1 MQDANWRG
9 ATQGPDRSVRIPN
22 RDYITR
28 STTRKGERVTWLYV
42 KATDEVNGRHLN
54 LTNRRYTMFEQI
66 VNLITRGVV
75 ALETIAKHYETVG
88 AAVDP
93 KANGTAK
100 KGKAEPETEV
110 EDDDDQDE
118 VEDTPKAKKG
128 AAKETKS
135 KGKAKKEV
143 VEDDDDEAEDEKPA
157 KGKKATAKGKGKKDA
172 DPLAEM
178 RDEIKQYAAIIA
190 GGDDDDA
197 NDEFDDLLESF
208 EIKSIA
214 KLEDDDVEDFHKDLK
229 EIVETYFELED

>member
-1 MQDANWRG
+1 
-9 ATQGPDRSVRIPN
+9 
-22 RDYITR
+22 
-28 STTRKGERVTWLYV
+28 
-42 KATDEVNGRHLN
+42 
-54 LTNRRYTMFEQI
+54 MFEQI

-88 AAVDP
+88 AAVDKQEAK
-93 KANGTAK
+93 KAPA
-100 KGKAEPETEV
+100 KGKA
-110 EDDDDQDE
+110 
-118 VEDTPKAKKG
+118 
-128 AAKETKS
+128 
-135 KGKAKKEV
+135 KEV
-143 VEDDDDEAEDEKPA
+143 VEDDDAEDEAPAKTKKAPA
-157 KGKKATAKGKGKKDA
+157 KGKAKKEAVEDDDADDEEEAPAKSKKAKGKGKKDA

>member
-1 MQDANWRG
+1 
-9 ATQGPDRSVRIPN
+9 
-22 RDYITR
+22 
-28 STTRKGERVTWLYV
+28 
-42 KATDEVNGRHLN
+42 
-54 LTNRRYTMFEQI
+54 MFEQI

-100 KGKAEPETEV
+100 KGKA
-110 EDDDDQDE
+110 
-118 VEDTPKAKKG
+118 
-128 AAKETKS
+128 
-135 KGKAKKEV
+135 KKEV
-143 VEDDDDEAEDEKPA
+143 VEDEDDDGDEEAPA
-157 KGKKATAKGKGKKDA
+157 KSKKAKGKGKKEA

-197 NDEFDDLLESF
+197 NDEFDDLLESY

>member
-1 MQDANWRG
+1 
-9 ATQGPDRSVRIPN
+9 
-22 RDYITR
+22 
-28 STTRKGERVTWLYV
+28 
-42 KATDEVNGRHLN
+42 
-54 LTNRRYTMFEQI
+54 MFEQI

-75 ALETIAKHYETVG
+75 ALEIIAKHYETVG

-100 KGKAEPETEV
+100 KGKAKPETEV
-110 EDDDDQDE
+110 EDDDQ
-118 VEDTPKAKKG
+118 
-128 AAKETKS
+128 
-135 KGKAKKEV
+135 
-143 VEDDDDEAEDEKPA
+143 DEAEDEKPA

>member
-1 MQDANWRG
+1 
-9 ATQGPDRSVRIPN
+9 
-22 RDYITR
+22 
-28 STTRKGERVTWLYV
+28 
-42 KATDEVNGRHLN
+42 
-54 LTNRRYTMFEQI
+54 MFEQI

-88 AAVDP
+88 AAVGKQED
-93 KANGTAK
+93 K
-100 KGKAEPETEV
+100 KP
-110 EDDDDQDE
+110 
-118 VEDTPKAKKG
+118 
-128 AAKETKS
+128 S
-135 KGKAKKEV
+135 KAKKEV
-143 VEDDDDEAEDEKPA
+143 VEDDDDGEAEDEKPA

-197 NDEFDDLLESF
+197 NDEFDDLLEAF

>member
-28 STTRKGERVTWLYV
+28 STTRKGERATGRYV

-88 AAVDP
+88 AAVGKQED
-93 KANGTAK
+93 K
-100 KGKAEPETEV
+100 KPA
-110 EDDDDQDE
+110 
-118 VEDTPKAKKG
+118 
-128 AAKETKS
+128 
-135 KGKAKKEV
+135 KAKKEV
-143 VEDDDDEAEDEKPA
+143 VEDDDAEDEAPA
-157 KGKKATAKGKGKKDA
+157 KGKKATAKGKKAPAKGKGKKDA

-214 KLEDDDVEDFHKDLK
+214 KLEDDDVADFHTELK

>member
-1 MQDANWRG
+1 
-9 ATQGPDRSVRIPN
+9 
-22 RDYITR
+22 
-28 STTRKGERVTWLYV
+28 
-42 KATDEVNGRHLN
+42 
-54 LTNRRYTMFEQI
+54 MFEQI

-88 AAVDP
+88 AAVGKQED
-93 KANGTAK
+93 K
-100 KGKAEPETEV
+100 KP
-110 EDDDDQDE
+110 
-118 VEDTPKAKKG
+118 
-128 AAKETKS
+128 S
-135 KGKAKKEV
+135 KAKKEV
-143 VEDDDDEAEDEKPA
+143 VEDDDAEDEVPAKAKKAPA
-157 KGKKATAKGKGKKDA
+157 KGKAKKEAVEDDDAEDDSPAKSKKAKGKGKKDA

-197 NDEFDDLLESF
+197 NDEFDDLLEAF

>member
-1 MQDANWRG
+1 
-9 ATQGPDRSVRIPN
+9 
-22 RDYITR
+22 
-28 STTRKGERVTWLYV
+28 
-42 KATDEVNGRHLN
+42 
-54 LTNRRYTMFEQI
+54 MFEQI

-75 ALETIAKHYETVG
+75 ALEIIAKHYETVG

-93 KANGTAK
+93 KANGTTK
-100 KGKAEPETEV
+100 KGKAKPETEV
-110 EDDDDQDE
+110 EDDDDD
-118 VEDTPKAKKG
+118 A
-128 AAKETKS
+128 
-135 KGKAKKEV
+135 
-143 VEDDDDEAEDEKPA
+143 DDGKPA
-157 KGKKATAKGKGKKDA
+157 KGKKAPAKGKGKKDA

-197 NDEFDDLLESF
+197 NDEFDDLLEAF

>member
-1 MQDANWRG
+1 
-9 ATQGPDRSVRIPN
+9 
-22 RDYITR
+22 
-28 STTRKGERVTWLYV
+28 
-42 KATDEVNGRHLN
+42 
-54 LTNRRYTMFEQI
+54 MFEQI

-75 ALETIAKHYETVG
+75 ALEIIAKHYETAG
-88 AAVDP
+88 AAVDT

-100 KGKAEPETEV
+100 KGKAKPETEV
-110 EDDDDQDE
+110 EDDDQDE
-118 VEDTPKAKKG
+118 VEDTPKVKKG

-143 VEDDDDEAEDEKPA
+143 VEDDDAEDDAPA
-157 KGKKATAKGKGKKDA
+157 KSKKGKGKKDA

-197 NDEFDDLLESF
+197 NDEFDDLLESY

>member
-1 MQDANWRG
+1 
-9 ATQGPDRSVRIPN
+9 
-22 RDYITR
+22 
-28 STTRKGERVTWLYV
+28 
-42 KATDEVNGRHLN
+42 
-54 LTNRRYTMFEQI
+54 MFEQI

-88 AAVDP
+88 AAVGKQEDKKP
-93 KANGTAK
+93 SKAK
-100 KGKAEPETEV
+100 KEVV
-110 EDDDDQDE
+110 EDDDA
-118 VEDTPKAKKG
+118 EDDVPAKAKK
-128 AAKETKS
+128 APA

-143 VEDDDDEAEDEKPA
+143 VEDDYDGDEEAPA
-157 KGKKATAKGKGKKDA
+157 KSKKAKGKGKKEA

-214 KLEDDDVEDFHKDLK
+214 KLEDDDVEDFHTELK

>member
-1 MQDANWRG
+1 
-9 ATQGPDRSVRIPN
+9 
-22 RDYITR
+22 
-28 STTRKGERVTWLYV
+28 
-42 KATDEVNGRHLN
+42 
-54 LTNRRYTMFEQI
+54 MFEQI

-88 AAVDP
+88 AAVGKQED
-93 KANGTAK
+93 K
-100 KGKAEPETEV
+100 KP
-110 EDDDDQDE
+110 
-118 VEDTPKAKKG
+118 
-128 AAKETKS
+128 S
-135 KGKAKKEV
+135 KAKKE
-143 VEDDDDEAEDEKPA
+143 DDAEDEKPA
-157 KGKKATAKGKGKKDA
+157 KSKKAPAKGKGKKDA

-214 KLEDDDVEDFHKDLK
+214 KLEDDDVEDFHKELK

>member
-1 MQDANWRG
+1 
-9 ATQGPDRSVRIPN
+9 
-22 RDYITR
+22 
-28 STTRKGERVTWLYV
+28 
-42 KATDEVNGRHLN
+42 
-54 LTNRRYTMFEQI
+54 MFEQI

-100 KGKAEPETEV
+100 KGKAKPETEV
-110 EDDDDQDE
+110 EDDDQGEDE
-118 VEDTPKAKKG
+118 KPAKSKKAP
-128 AAKETKS
+128 A

-157 KGKKATAKGKGKKDA
+157 KSKKAPAKGKGKKDA

-214 KLEDDDVEDFHKDLK
+214 KLEDDDVEDFHTELK

>member
-1 MQDANWRG
+1 
-9 ATQGPDRSVRIPN
+9 
-22 RDYITR
+22 
-28 STTRKGERVTWLYV
+28 
-42 KATDEVNGRHLN
+42 
-54 LTNRRYTMFEQI
+54 MFEQI

-88 AAVDP
+88 AAVGKQEDKKP
-93 KANGTAK
+93 SKAK
-100 KGKAEPETEV
+100 KEVV
-110 EDDDDQDE
+110 EDDDAEDE
-118 VEDTPKAKKG
+118 APAKAKK
-128 AAKETKS
+128 APA

-143 VEDDDDEAEDEKPA
+143 VEDEDNEAEEEAPA
-157 KGKKATAKGKGKKDA
+157 KSKKAKGKGKKEA

-197 NDEFDDLLESF
+197 NDEFDDLLDAF

-214 KLEDDDVEDFHKDLK
+214 KLADDDVEDFHKDLK

>member
-1 MQDANWRG
+1 
-9 ATQGPDRSVRIPN
+9 
-22 RDYITR
+22 
-28 STTRKGERVTWLYV
+28 
-42 KATDEVNGRHLN
+42 
-54 LTNRRYTMFEQI
+54 MFEQI

-75 ALETIAKHYETVG
+75 ALEIIAKHYETVG
-88 AAVDP
+88 AAVGKQEDKKP
-93 KANGTAK
+93 AKAK
-100 KGKAEPETEV
+100 KEVV
-110 EDDDDQDE
+110 EDDDAEDE
-118 VEDTPKAKKG
+118 APAKGKKAT
-128 AAKETKS
+128 A

-157 KGKKATAKGKGKKDA
+157 KGKKAPAKGKGKKDA

-197 NDEFDDLLESF
+197 NDEFDDLLEAF

>member
-1 MQDANWRG
+1 
-9 ATQGPDRSVRIPN
+9 
-22 RDYITR
+22 
-28 STTRKGERVTWLYV
+28 
-42 KATDEVNGRHLN
+42 
-54 LTNRRYTMFEQI
+54 MFEQI
-66 VNLITRGVV
+66 LNLITRGVV

-88 AAVDP
+88 AAV
-93 KANGTAK
+93 GTQEDKKPSKAK
-100 KGKAEPETEV
+100 KEVV
-110 EDDDDQDE
+110 EDDDAEDE
-118 VEDTPKAKKG
+118 APVKTKKAP
-128 AAKETKS
+128 E

-157 KGKKATAKGKGKKDA
+157 KGKKAPAKGKGKKDA

-197 NDEFDDLLESF
+197 NDEFDDLLEAF

>member
-1 MQDANWRG
+1 
-9 ATQGPDRSVRIPN
+9 
-22 RDYITR
+22 
-28 STTRKGERVTWLYV
+28 
-42 KATDEVNGRHLN
+42 
-54 LTNRRYTMFEQI
+54 MFEQLL
-66 VNLITRGVV
+66 NLITRGVV

-100 KGKAEPETEV
+100 KGKAKPETEV
-110 EDDDDQDE
+110 EDDDQDE
-118 VEDTPKAKKG
+118 VDDAPKAKKP

-143 VEDDDDEAEDEKPA
+143 VEDDDDDADDVKPA
-157 KGKKATAKGKGKKDA
+157 KGKKAPAKGKGKKDA

-214 KLEDDDVEDFHKDLK
+214 KLEDDDVEDFHTELK

>member
-1 MQDANWRG
+1 
-9 ATQGPDRSVRIPN
+9 
-22 RDYITR
+22 
-28 STTRKGERVTWLYV
+28 
-42 KATDEVNGRHLN
+42 
-54 LTNRRYTMFEQI
+54 MFEQI

-88 AAVDP
+88 AAVGKQEDKKP
-93 KANGTAK
+93 SKAK
-100 KGKAEPETEV
+100 KEVV
-110 EDDDDQDE
+110 EDDDAEDE
-118 VEDTPKAKKG
+118 APAKTKKAP
-128 AAKETKS
+128 A

-143 VEDDDDEAEDEKPA
+143 VEDV
-157 KGKKATAKGKGKKDA
+157 

-197 NDEFDDLLESF
+197 NDEFDDLLEAF

>member
-1 MQDANWRG
+1 
-9 ATQGPDRSVRIPN
+9 
-22 RDYITR
+22 
-28 STTRKGERVTWLYV
+28 
-42 KATDEVNGRHLN
+42 
-54 LTNRRYTMFEQI
+54 MFEQI

-88 AAVDP
+88 AAVGKQEDKKP
-93 KANGTAK
+93 SKAK
-100 KGKAEPETEV
+100 KEVV
-110 EDDDDQDE
+110 EDDDAEDE
-118 VEDTPKAKKG
+118 APAKGKKAT
-128 AAKETKS
+128 A

-143 VEDDDDEAEDEKPA
+143 VEDDDDEEAEDEKPA
-157 KGKKATAKGKGKKDA
+157 KGKKAPAKGKGKKDA

-197 NDEFDDLLESF
+197 NDEFDDLLEAF

-214 KLEDDDVEDFHKDLK
+214 KLEDDDVADFHTELK

>member
-1 MQDANWRG
+1 
-9 ATQGPDRSVRIPN
+9 
-22 RDYITR
+22 
-28 STTRKGERVTWLYV
+28 
-42 KATDEVNGRHLN
+42 
-54 LTNRRYTMFEQI
+54 MFEQI

-88 AAVDP
+88 AAVGKQEDKKP
-93 KANGTAK
+93 SKAK
-100 KGKAEPETEV
+100 K
-110 EDDDDQDE
+110 EDDDDDAEDE
-118 VEDTPKAKKG
+118 KPAKSKKAP
-128 AAKETKS
+128 A

-143 VEDDDDEAEDEKPA
+143 VADDDDDAEDEDEKPA
-157 KGKKATAKGKGKKDA
+157 KAKKAPAKGKGKKDA

-214 KLEDDDVEDFHKDLK
+214 KLEDDDVEDFHKELK

>member
-1 MQDANWRG
+1 
-9 ATQGPDRSVRIPN
+9 
-22 RDYITR
+22 
-28 STTRKGERVTWLYV
+28 
-42 KATDEVNGRHLN
+42 
-54 LTNRRYTMFEQI
+54 MFEQI

-88 AAVDP
+88 AAVGKQDD
-93 KANGTAK
+93 K
-100 KGKAEPETEV
+100 KP
-110 EDDDDQDE
+110 
-118 VEDTPKAKKG
+118 
-128 AAKETKS
+128 S
-135 KGKAKKEV
+135 KAKKEV
-143 VEDDDDEAEDEKPA
+143 VEDGDDEAEDEKPA
-157 KGKKATAKGKGKKDA
+157 KAKKAPAKGKGKKDA

-214 KLEDDDVEDFHKDLK
+214 KLEDDDVEDFHKELK

>member
-1 MQDANWRG
+1 
-9 ATQGPDRSVRIPN
+9 
-22 RDYITR
+22 
-28 STTRKGERVTWLYV
+28 
-42 KATDEVNGRHLN
+42 
-54 LTNRRYTMFEQI
+54 MFEQI

-75 ALETIAKHYETVG
+75 ALEIIAKHYETVG
-88 AAVDP
+88 AAVGKQEDKKP
-93 KANGTAK
+93 SKAK
-100 KGKAEPETEV
+100 KEVV
-110 EDDDDQDE
+110 EDDDAEDE
-118 VEDTPKAKKG
+118 APAKTKKAP
-128 AAKETKS
+128 A

-143 VEDDDDEAEDEKPA
+143 VED
-157 KGKKATAKGKGKKDA
+157 DA

-214 KLEDDDVEDFHKDLK
+214 KLEDDDVADFHTELK

>member
-1 MQDANWRG
+1 
-9 ATQGPDRSVRIPN
+9 
-22 RDYITR
+22 
-28 STTRKGERVTWLYV
+28 
-42 KATDEVNGRHLN
+42 
-54 LTNRRYTMFEQI
+54 MFEQI

-88 AAVDP
+88 AAVGKPED
-93 KANGTAK
+93 K
-100 KGKAEPETEV
+100 KP
-110 EDDDDQDE
+110 
-118 VEDTPKAKKG
+118 
-128 AAKETKS
+128 S
-135 KGKAKKEV
+135 KAKKEV
-143 VEDDDDEAEDEKPA
+143 VEDDDDEEAEDEKPS
-157 KGKKATAKGKGKKDA
+157 KGKKAPAKGKAKKDA

>member
-1 MQDANWRG
+1 
-9 ATQGPDRSVRIPN
+9 
-22 RDYITR
+22 
-28 STTRKGERVTWLYV
+28 
-42 KATDEVNGRHLN
+42 
-54 LTNRRYTMFEQI
+54 MFEQI

-88 AAVDP
+88 AAIGKQEDKKP
-93 KANGTAK
+93 AKAK
-100 KGKAEPETEV
+100 KEVV
-110 EDDDDQDE
+110 EDDDAEDE
-118 VEDTPKAKKG
+118 APAKTKKAP
-128 AAKETKS
+128 A

-143 VEDDDDEAEDEKPA
+143 VEDDDEDDEAEDEKPA
-157 KGKKATAKGKGKKDA
+157 KGKKAPAKGKGKKDA

-214 KLEDDDVEDFHKDLK
+214 KLEDDDVEDFHTELK

>member
-28 STTRKGERVTWLYV
+28 STTRTGERVTWQYV
-42 KATDEVNGRHLN
+42 KATDEVNCRHLN

-88 AAVDP
+88 KQEDKKP
-93 KANGTAK
+93 SKAK
-100 KGKAEPETEV
+100 KEVV
-110 EDDDDQDE
+110 EDDDE
-118 VEDTPKAKKG
+118 KP
-128 AAKETKS
+128 
-135 KGKAKKEV
+135 AKKEV
-143 VEDDDDEAEDEKPA
+143 VEDDDDEKPA
-157 KGKKATAKGKGKKDA
+157 KSKKAPAKGKGKKDA

-197 NDEFDDLLESF
+197 NDEFDDLLEAF

>member
-1 MQDANWRG
+1 
-9 ATQGPDRSVRIPN
+9 
-22 RDYITR
+22 
-28 STTRKGERVTWLYV
+28 
-42 KATDEVNGRHLN
+42 
-54 LTNRRYTMFEQI
+54 MFEQI

-88 AAVDP
+88 AAVGKQED
-93 KANGTAK
+93 K
-100 KGKAEPETEV
+100 KP
-110 EDDDDQDE
+110 
-118 VEDTPKAKKG
+118 
-128 AAKETKS
+128 S
-135 KGKAKKEV
+135 KAKKEV
-143 VEDDDDEAEDEKPA
+143 VEDDDDEDAEDEKPA
-157 KGKKATAKGKGKKDA
+157 KSKKAPAKSKKAPAKGKGKKDA

-214 KLEDDDVEDFHKDLK
+214 KLEDDDVEDFHKELK

>member
-1 MQDANWRG
+1 
-9 ATQGPDRSVRIPN
+9 
-22 RDYITR
+22 
-28 STTRKGERVTWLYV
+28 
-42 KATDEVNGRHLN
+42 
-54 LTNRRYTMFEQI
+54 MFEQI

-88 AAVDP
+88 AAVGKQED
-93 KANGTAK
+93 K
-100 KGKAEPETEV
+100 KP
-110 EDDDDQDE
+110 
-118 VEDTPKAKKG
+118 
-128 AAKETKS
+128 S
-135 KGKAKKEV
+135 KAKKEV
-143 VEDDDDEAEDEKPA
+143 VEDDDAEDEAPAKTKKAPAKGNAKKEVVEDDDDDDMKPA
-157 KGKKATAKGKGKKDA
+157 KGKKAPAKGKGKKDA

-214 KLEDDDVEDFHKDLK
+214 KLEDDDVEDFHNELK

>member
-1 MQDANWRG
+1 
-9 ATQGPDRSVRIPN
+9 
-22 RDYITR
+22 
-28 STTRKGERVTWLYV
+28 
-42 KATDEVNGRHLN
+42 
-54 LTNRRYTMFEQI
+54 MFEQI

-75 ALETIAKHYETVG
+75 ALEVIAKHYETVG
-88 AAVDP
+88 AAVGKQDD
-93 KANGTAK
+93 K
-100 KGKAEPETEV
+100 KPS
-110 EDDDDQDE
+110 
-118 VEDTPKAKKG
+118 KAKKEVVEDG
-128 AAKETKS
+128 DDEAEDEKPAKAKKAPA

-143 VEDDDDEAEDEKPA
+143 VEDDDDEDEKPA
-157 KGKKATAKGKGKKDA
+157 KAKKAKGKGKKDA

-214 KLEDDDVEDFHKDLK
+214 KLEDDDVEDFHTELK

>member
-1 MQDANWRG
+1 
-9 ATQGPDRSVRIPN
+9 
-22 RDYITR
+22 
-28 STTRKGERVTWLYV
+28 
-42 KATDEVNGRHLN
+42 
-54 LTNRRYTMFEQI
+54 MFEQI

-88 AAVDP
+88 AAVGKQEDKKP
-93 KANGTAK
+93 SKAK
-100 KGKAEPETEV
+100 KEVV
-110 EDDDDQDE
+110 EDDDDE
-118 VEDTPKAKKG
+118 AEAPAKTKKAP
-128 AAKETKS
+128 A

-143 VEDDDDEAEDEKPA
+143 VEDDDDEAEAPAKTKKAPA
-157 KGKKATAKGKGKKDA
+157 KGKAKKDA

-214 KLEDDDVEDFHKDLK
+214 KLEDDDVEDFHTELK

>member
-1 MQDANWRG
+1 
-9 ATQGPDRSVRIPN
+9 
-22 RDYITR
+22 
-28 STTRKGERVTWLYV
+28 
-42 KATDEVNGRHLN
+42 
-54 LTNRRYTMFEQI
+54 MFEQI

-88 AAVDP
+88 AAVGKQED
-93 KANGTAK
+93 K
-100 KGKAEPETEV
+100 KP
-110 EDDDDQDE
+110 
-118 VEDTPKAKKG
+118 
-128 AAKETKS
+128 S
-135 KGKAKKEV
+135 KAKKEV
-143 VEDDDDEAEDEKPA
+143 VEDDDAEDEAPAKTKKAPA
-157 KGKKATAKGKGKKDA
+157 KGKKAPAKGKGKKDA

>member
-1 MQDANWRG
+1 
-9 ATQGPDRSVRIPN
+9 
-22 RDYITR
+22 
-28 STTRKGERVTWLYV
+28 
-42 KATDEVNGRHLN
+42 
-54 LTNRRYTMFEQI
+54 MFEQI

-88 AAVDP
+88 AAVGKQED
-93 KANGTAK
+93 K
-100 KGKAEPETEV
+100 KP
-110 EDDDDQDE
+110 
-118 VEDTPKAKKG
+118 
-128 AAKETKS
+128 S
-135 KGKAKKEV
+135 KAKKEV

-157 KGKKATAKGKGKKDA
+157 KSKKAPAKGKAKKEVVEDDEDDA

-214 KLEDDDVEDFHKDLK
+214 KLEDDDVEDFHTELK

>member
-1 MQDANWRG
+1 
-9 ATQGPDRSVRIPN
+9 
-22 RDYITR
+22 
-28 STTRKGERVTWLYV
+28 
-42 KATDEVNGRHLN
+42 
-54 LTNRRYTMFEQI
+54 MFEQI

-100 KGKAEPETEV
+100 KGKAKPETEV

-118 VEDTPKAKKG
+118 VEDTPKTKKG

-135 KGKAKKEV
+135 
-143 VEDDDDEAEDEKPA
+143 
-157 KGKKATAKGKGKKDA
+157 KGKGKKDA

-197 NDEFDDLLESF
+197 NDEFDDLLEAF